1 MQTRA
6 AIDSIMADLG
16 GEGGITRRSA
26 PRPFGAALIGVFP
39 RKSSLSLSSGGEG
52 GITRRSAPRPF
63 GAALRALSPLR
74 CPRYQLIQTNE
85 NLPNAWRRG
94 WDSNP
99 RTRLGVT
106 HFPGVRLRPLGHLSI
121 NLNLLQPPGGIARGG
136 RRSSPAML
144 GTPLAQSARLLA

>member
-1 MQTRA
+1 MPPK
-6 AIDSIMADLG
+6 IH
-16 GEGGITRRSA
+16 
-26 PRPFGAALIGVFP
+26 
-39 RKSSLSLSSGGEG
+39 LSSGGEG

-74 CPRYQLIQTNE
+74 RPRYRLIQTNE
-85 NLPNAWRRG
+85 NSPIIWRRG

-121 NLNLLQPPGGIARGG
+121 ILNLLPPPGGIVAAARVPEATQAIKFMGATNSEAP
-136 RRSSPAML
+136 RPEAEA
-144 GTPLAQSARLLA
+144 P